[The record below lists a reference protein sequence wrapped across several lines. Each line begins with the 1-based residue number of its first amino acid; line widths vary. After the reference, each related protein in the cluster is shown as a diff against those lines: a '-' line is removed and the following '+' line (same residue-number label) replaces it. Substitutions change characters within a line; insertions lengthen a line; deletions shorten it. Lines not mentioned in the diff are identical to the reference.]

1 MYNEYGSYSINFTL
15 FLFCCWALTVLMC
28 VCESLSHVRLFCDPV
43 DCTSPGSS
51 VHGILQTRILE
62 WVAIPFS
69 RGSSQ
74 PRTKPGSPT
83 LQADFF
89 TIWAPKEK
97 ESWVFGSVLG
107 LHRWYAS
114 KESTCEFRDP
124 RNLRSVLWSERCPWR
139 RKRQATPV
147 FLPGEPHGQ
156 RTLAGYSPWGHT
168 ETGLKRR
175 SVRARTHTRTH
186 AHARTHARTQIF
198 LSWCV
203 TGRFDH

>member
-1 MYNEYGSYSINFTL
+1 
-15 FLFCCWALTVLMC
+15 MC
-28 VCESLSHVRLFCDPV
+28 VCESLSRVRLFCHPM
-43 DCTSPGSS
+43 DCSSPGSS

-74 PRTKPGSPT
+74 SRTKPGSPT
-83 LQADFF
+83 LQADFLPSEPPRKRK
-89 TIWAPKEK
+89 A
-97 ESWVFGSVLG
+97 WVFGSVLG

-124 RNLRSVLWSERCPWR
+124 RDLGSVLWSERCPWR
-139 RKRQATPV
+139 RKQQATLV

-168 ETGLKRR
+168 EIGMKRR
-175 SVRARTHTRTH
+175 SVRARAHTHARTH
-186 AHARTHARTQIF
+186 AHARTRIF